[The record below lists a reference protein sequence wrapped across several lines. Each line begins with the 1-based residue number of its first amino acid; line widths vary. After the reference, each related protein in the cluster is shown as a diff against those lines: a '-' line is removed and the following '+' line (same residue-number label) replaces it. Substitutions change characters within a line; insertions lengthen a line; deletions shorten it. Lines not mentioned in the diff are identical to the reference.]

1 MLIMK
6 QYVKCKACGYIM
18 EASKVRAVCPACG
31 VPAKLFEP
39 YEERI
44 DEKRKRLL
52 DLHIHPIVVH
62 LPQAFAV
69 TLVALSAGLAILAD
83 GSLRTIL
90 YNSTQVLAILLPL
103 AVAAAFAAG
112 ALDGKTRFRKLTT
125 PLLIRKM
132 VIGAIFF
139 ATSLA
144 AAALALFT
152 PLISPAIA
160 PFALLE
166 LLSLFCAIR
175 LGYMGFGLLSSR
187 FPG

>member
-1 MLIMK
+1 MK

-18 EASKVRAVCPACG
+18 EASKVKTLCPACG

-52 DLHIHPIVVH
+52 DLHIHPIIVH
-62 LPQAFAV
+62 IPQAFSA
-69 TLVALSAGLAILAD
+69 TLVVLAAGLAILSD
-83 GSLRTIL
+83 GSLRTVL
-90 YNSTQVLAILLPL
+90 FNSTQFLAILLPF
-103 AVAAAFAAG
+103 AVAASFAAG

-125 PLLIRKM
+125 PLLVRKM

-139 ATSLA
+139 AASLA

-152 PLISPAIA
+152 PLISPSLA
-160 PFALLE
+160 PFAILE
-166 LLSLFCAIR
+166 LFSLLCAIR
-175 LGYMGFGLLSSR
+175 LGYLGFGLLSSR